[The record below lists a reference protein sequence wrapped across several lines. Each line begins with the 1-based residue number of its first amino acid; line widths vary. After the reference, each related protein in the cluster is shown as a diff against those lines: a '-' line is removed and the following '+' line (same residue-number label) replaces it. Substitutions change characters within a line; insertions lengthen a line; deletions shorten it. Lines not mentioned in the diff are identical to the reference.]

1 MPQQAIFEMA
11 AARGPFIDQSQCLNV
26 YMINPLEKLT
36 SMHFYAWKIVSMK
49 YLHSYFNCILI

>member
-1 MPQQAIFEMA
+1 MPQQVIFEMA
-11 AARGPFIDQSQCLNV
+11 ANRGSYIDHSQCLNV

-49 YLHSYFNCILI
+49 CTVILIAY